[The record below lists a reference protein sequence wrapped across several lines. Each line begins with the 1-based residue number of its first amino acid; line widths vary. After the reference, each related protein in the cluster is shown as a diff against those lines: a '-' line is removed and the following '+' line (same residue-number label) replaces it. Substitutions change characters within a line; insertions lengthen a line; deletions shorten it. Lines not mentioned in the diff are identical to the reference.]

1 MCSLSALTVTETV
14 RWFTS
19 FAESHRRGKAALKSV
34 HSRNEGTPTM
44 GRGSFERVE
53 IAAWAIPLHQALLV
67 SFATSCFFSTGG

>member
-1 MCSLSALTVTETV
+1 
-14 RWFTS
+14 
-19 FAESHRRGKAALKSV
+19 
-34 HSRNEGTPTM
+34 M